1 MSAQPEWGREIP
13 SGWSY
18 RRLRTLGR
26 FSKGFGGSKE
36 DNRDAGVPVVRYG
49 DLYTTFDTVITKPV
63 AYVDHATAD
72 TYATLRPGV
81 LVMTASGEDRAE
93 IGKAALSM
101 LTGHVVVG
109 GDAILFQPGR
119 ETDGLYLAYALQSA
133 PAVAQKTGLSTG
145 FTVVHITAGRLKTVS
160 LPLPPVTEQR
170 AIADYLDRETAKIDT
185 LIEKQTTMIERLR
198 ERRAAVVRSSVL
210 GEVSANRAATPYW
223 FGRIPSHWQTPRL
236 SHHHHVA
243 LGRMINA
250 SQALDTDIS
259 VPYVAAGSIQPE
271 ELILDAART
280 LTVPAADVAK
290 YSLRRGDVVVV
301 EGGAGYGRSHWLP
314 ADIPGWAFQN
324 HVVRVRPR
332 DSTVDS
338 RFTRLVIETCRQSGF
353 FEANNRTATL
363 PSLSSEVLG
372 ALRIPLP
379 PLDEQRAIADYLDRG
394 TAKIDAL
401 ITKVE
406 RHIELAKERR
416 AALITAAVTG
426 QIDVTNPTQ
435 SGDAA

>member
-1 MSAQPEWGREIP
+1 MSEVVQPVGFPERWRTAPLWTLFRRTSRKGHSAEPLLSVYRDFGVVPRGFTDDNWNRIPEDLSGYPLVRPGDLVLNKMKAWQGSLGVSTYRGIVSPAYFVFAPLRDDFSQSFLHYLLRSRPFIESYGRM
-13 SGWSY
+13 SGGIRVDQWDLDPWAFS
-18 RRLRTLGR
+18 RLR
-26 FSKGFGGSKE
+26 
-36 DNRDAGVPVVRYG
+36 
-49 DLYTTFDTVITKPV
+49 
-63 AYVDHATAD
+63 
-72 TYATLRPGV
+72 
-81 LVMTASGEDRAE
+81 
-93 IGKAALSM
+93 
-101 LTGHVVVG
+101 
-109 GDAILFQPGR
+109 
-119 ETDGLYLAYALQSA
+119 
-133 PAVAQKTGLSTG
+133 
-145 FTVVHITAGRLKTVS
+145 
-160 LPLPPVTEQR
+160 LPLPPLPEQR

-185 LIEKQTTMIERLR
+185 LAEKQTTMIERLR
-198 ERRAAVVRSSVL
+198 ERRAAVVRGSVL

-236 SHHHHVA
+236 SHHHHVV
-243 LGRMINA
+243 LGRTINA

-314 ADIPGWAFQN
+314 TDIPGWAFQN

-394 TAKIDAL
+394 TAKIDTL
-401 ITKVE
+401 IAKVQ

-416 AALITAAVTG
+416 AALITAVVTG
-426 QIDVTNPTQ
+426 QIDVTTSTQ

>member
-1 MSAQPEWGREIP
+1 MILLPLKRVAHCRDDLRAPVNATEREHIAGSIPYWGANKIQDYVDRALV
-13 SGWSY
+13 SGPTVLLGEDGAPFFDP
-18 RRLRTLGR
+18 LR
-26 FSKGFGGSKE
+26 
-36 DNRDAGVPVVRYG
+36 
-49 DLYTTFDTVITKPV
+49 PV
-63 AYVDHATAD
+63 AFYVDEPIWPNNHIH
-72 TYATLRPGV
+72 V
-81 LVMTASGEDRAE
+81 LKPRRSID
-93 IGKAALSM
+93 
-101 LTGHVVVG
+101 
-109 GDAILFQPGR
+109 GR
-119 ETDGLYLAYALQSA
+119 WLAYALNT
-133 PAVAQKTGLSTG
+133 VDYRLWITGATRDKLTQDAMMRMEILVPST
-145 FTVVHITAGRLKTVS
+145 I
-160 LPLPPVTEQR
+160 EQR

-236 SHHHHVA
+236 SHHHHVV

-314 ADIPGWAFQN
+314 TDIPGWAFQN

-338 RFTRLVIETCRQSGF
+338 RYTRLVIETCRQSGF

-394 TAKIDAL
+394 TAKIDTL
-401 ITKVE
+401 IAKVE

-426 QIDVTNPTQ
+426 QIDVTTSTQ